1 MSDIINIFKEL
12 SKVSRCSGTHEPFIK
27 FIQEFASKYNYEC
40 LIDKANN
47 ILCKKQNSQA
57 KLCIQNHYDIV
68 CLIDGTI
75 PEIIEENGYLRAKD
89 STLGADNGIGC
100 SYMLSL
106 MKQDYDCEYL
116 FTSDEEIGL
125 IGANSIGFELQSSY
139 LLNIDSEREGE
150 ICIGCAGGV
159 DVFGSINSKR
169 IIPNDKNYKLFEISI
184 ENLIGGHSGVNIDEN
199 RPNAIKLV
207 AQSIKEADAKLLD
220 FNGGERINS
229 IPSNAKAI
237 VASLNEPQKT
247 HENMN
252 IKEIDTKGEHLS
264 VLDDKIT
271 NFIYAFAHGVRS
283 FDKELN
289 SVMTS
294 INLAKIQTNIDEVL
308 IELSARSMDNEELKK
323 IKEQTCSM
331 LEDYGFETTSN
342 GKYPA
347 WKPQINEFTNTI
359 LDIYKNYDENASLHS
374 IHAGLET
381 ALFQDKYPNLK
392 VASIGPNIYNP
403 HSKNEKV
410 EIQSVENIYKII
422 LEIVKKVG

>member
-1 MSDIINIFKEL
+1 MNDIIDIFKEL
-12 SKVSRCSGTHEPFIK
+12 SKVSRCSGTHQPFIK
-27 FIQEFASKYNYEC
+27 YIQGFALKYDYEC
-40 LIDKANN
+40 LVDKTNN

-100 SYMLSL
+100 AYMLSL
-106 MKQDYDCEYL
+106 MKKGYDCEYL

-125 IGANSIGFELQSSY
+125 IGANDISFELQSSY
-139 LLNIDSEREGE
+139 LLNVDSEEEGK

-159 DVFGSINSKR
+159 DIFGKISSKK
-169 IIPNDKNYKLFEISI
+169 IVPNDKNYKLFEISI

-229 IPSNAKAI
+229 IPSNSKAI
-237 VASLNEPQKT
+237 VASLSEPKKT
-247 HENMN
+247 HENMQ
-252 IKEIDTKGEHLS
+252 IKQIDTKSEHLS

-289 SVMTS
+289 SVITS

-308 IELSARSMDNEELKK
+308 IELSARSMDNDELK
-323 IKEQTCSM
+323 IIENQTCSM

-359 LDIYKNYDENASLHS
+359 LEIYKKYDKNASLYS

-381 ALFQDKYPNLK
+381 ALFQKKYSNLK
-392 VASIGPNIYNP
+392 AASIGPNIYNP

-410 EIQSVENIYKII
+410 QVQSVENIYNII